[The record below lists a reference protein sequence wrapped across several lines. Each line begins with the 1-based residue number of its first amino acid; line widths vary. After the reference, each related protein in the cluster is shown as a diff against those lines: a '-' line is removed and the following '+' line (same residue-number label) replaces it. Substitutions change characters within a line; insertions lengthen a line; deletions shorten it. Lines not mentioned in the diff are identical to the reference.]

1 MAGESN
7 TARIAAAI
15 ALAFVL
21 NCMAAAQ
28 DQNKNMVPMRHS
40 PKGGALLIEVQ
51 VDGSPRVFI
60 LDTGA
65 QNCIVDVRA
74 VGLTLADLNSAVVKQ
89 SLPGSKTAAAVISV
103 SLRVGSKEFS
113 EWKVVAMDLRSMDKD
128 FGTRV
133 DGILVLD
140 LLVKFKR
147 LTLDFQHMRLEL
159 ES

>member
-28 DQNKNMVPMRHS
+28 DQNMVPMRHS

-133 DGILVLD
+133 DGILALD